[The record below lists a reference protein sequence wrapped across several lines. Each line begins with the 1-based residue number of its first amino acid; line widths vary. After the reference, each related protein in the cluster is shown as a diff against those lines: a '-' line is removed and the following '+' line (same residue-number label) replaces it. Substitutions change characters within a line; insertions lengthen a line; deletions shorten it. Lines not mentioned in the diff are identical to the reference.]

1 MSQSNKRGYAA
12 LYDISERKKQEQKK
26 DSSTRVLE
34 SQSANLETPPIIEE
48 KPSPTTL
55 VPEYQGGLVPQSNFY
70 RKSNETVD
78 SLDRTLTP
86 AESKVLDH
94 LLRLTIGFNTDRRQ
108 IRVSKL
114 KERTGYSSA
123 KTVRIALFGLISK
136 GIIKKISRNN
146 DPLGDEYII
155 LDRSSTRVPDHSST
169 RVESSGVLESNS
181 TRQLNT
187 SIKDKRI
194 DDDDAA
200 LAGLNKTLKQAA
212 KEITGREPS
221 PTESERWKEL
231 AEVLVM
237 EAKIAAARTTVSSLP
252 AFLAEHLRR
261 RLWKKDKAQLAS
273 EQTEAPQM
281 PAAQALT
288 EEQIK
293 ACPDCGGSTWYY
305 PEGPEKGIKRCRHEK
320 LTKQAENGE

>member
-12 LYDISERKKQEQKK
+12 LYDISERKKQEQEQKK
-26 DSSTRVLE
+26 DSSTLVLE
-34 SQSANLETPPIIEE
+34 SQSDNLETPPIIEE
-48 KPSPTTL
+48 KPFSTTL
-55 VPEYQGGLVPQSNFY
+55 VPEYQSGLVPQSNFY
-70 RKSNETVD
+70 RKPNETVD

-94 LLRLTIGFNTDRRQ
+94 LLRLTVGFNTDRRQ

-194 DDDDAA
+194 DDDAA
-200 LAGLNKTLKQAA
+200 LAGLNEILKQAA
-212 KEITGREPS
+212 KEITGRDPS
-221 PTESERWKEL
+221 PSENERWREL

-273 EQTEAPQM
+273 EQTATPQT

-305 PEGPEKGIKRCRHEK
+305 PEGPEKGIKRCRHER
-320 LTKQAENGE
+320 LGEK